1 MFRINLV
8 REDDIKNFKG
18 SSKTNDLEDKMFPLK
33 EIQLCVDDVKS
44 VKRNSYDVFGFSK
57 VRAYA
62 SCELGAKASWG

>member
-57 VRAYA
+57 V
-62 SCELGAKASWG
+62 